1 MLAAAARRFL
11 TLLVGVVA
19 ASVAVSL
26 PLGVLLGASA
36 QRSISLGLYLVGSFL
51 LIGGFLT
58 GNQRSW
64 RGVSGE
70 LLRGRTEIRR
80 RTPEERQDS
89 LGLSVTCFA
98 IGLLVI
104 AIGILADSR
113 VALF

>member
-11 TLLVGVVA
+11 ILLVGVVA
-19 ASVAVSL
+19 ASVAVAL
-26 PLGVLLGASA
+26 PLGALLGASA

-58 GNQRSW
+58 GNQRPW
-64 RGVSGE
+64 RGVGGE
-70 LLRGRTEIRR
+70 LLHGRTEIRR
-80 RTPEERQDS
+80 RTAEERQEA
-89 LGLSVTCFA
+89 LGLSATCIA

-104 AIGILADSR
+104 AVGILADSR